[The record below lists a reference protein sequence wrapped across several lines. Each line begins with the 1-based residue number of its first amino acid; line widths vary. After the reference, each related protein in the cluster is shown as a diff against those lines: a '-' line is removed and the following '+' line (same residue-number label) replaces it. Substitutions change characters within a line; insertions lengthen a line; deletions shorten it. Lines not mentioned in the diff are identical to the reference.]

1 MFSQTESR
9 PKNRYVVYGSV
20 VLHCLLLGW
29 LVHEPVA
36 KFLAPTSVIAGNYG
50 TRVTPLYFP
59 APVAANDS
67 ERLRSVAAD
76 KPRLTLPSRL
86 RVERARAKAAEQP
99 KPAAV
104 AADKTADQGP
114 PAGSPYGSLYGALD
128 GHEIRPALPVYSFD
142 PIVSETELPNGVEGN
157 VIVEITIDDKGNVVE
172 RSVVQSLSPNVDSKV
187 LAAVEKWHF
196 RPATRDGV
204 AIASKQDVYYHFPT
218 PEMQQY
224 RR

>member
-1 MFSQTESR
+1 MFNQTDSR
-9 PKNRYVVYGSV
+9 PKNPYVVYGSV
-20 VLHCLLLGW
+20 LLHCALLVW
-29 LVHEPVA
+29 LVHEPAA
-36 KFLAPTSVIAGNYG
+36 KFLAPTSVLAGEYG
-50 TRVTPLYFP
+50 TSVTPLYFP
-59 APVAANDS
+59 MSADATQS
-67 ERLRSVAAD
+67 EKIHSVANA
-76 KPRLTLPSRL
+76 KPHLTLPSRL
-86 RVERARAKAAEQP
+86 KIERTRAKGAEQP
-99 KPAAV
+99 KPNAV
-104 AADKTADQGP
+104 AAEKTGDAGA

-142 PIVSETELPNGVEGN
+142 PVVSETELPNGVEGN

-172 RSVVQSLSPNVDSKV
+172 RSVVQSLAPGIDSKV
-187 LAAVEKWHF
+187 LAAVEKWRF

>member
-20 VLHCLLLGW
+20 VLHCVLLGW

-36 KFLAPTSVIAGNYG
+36 KFLAPTSVIAGDYG
-50 TRVTPLYFP
+50 TSVTPLYFP
-59 APVAANDS
+59 ASAVAS
-67 ERLRSVAAD
+67 ESEKVHSIAD
-76 KPRLTLPSRL
+76 AKPHLTFPSRL
-86 RVERARAKAAEQP
+86 KLERTRTKAAEEP

-104 AADKTADQGP
+104 VAEKTADQGP

-142 PIVSETELPNGVEGN
+142 PVVSETELPNGVEGN

-172 RSVVQSLSPNVDSKV
+172 RSVVQSLAPNIDTKV